1 MHPLFSLLLPLCSVF
16 SQYAGAMCPYLL
28 LPPLFFICSDQENHI
43 YQQQDNKHQ
52 TSHLWGRITKTYY
65 VRTAGFISRT
75 GKQQA
80 ELPSFCCWYWS
91 SPFTGYCN
99 KHKTDYEIMN
109 LSENGKCHPEQLDL
123 KWTASK
129 DPVQTVQ
136 PKILQKNTV
145 YYEYFHLV
153 VRKESHLAHANQ
165 MVQVRL
171 IPALLLN
178 NTYIEKCGIAVIPTE
193 IFPVVIPSKQ
203 YALTA
208 HIEVCDVHGAYN
220 HITLQTKVYDPSK
233 GQRTEVFLNELQSLI
248 SGPTDPI
255 TAVVKSRDYFR
266 ALDVIYIVASIL
278 NDIEVTQRLHS
289 AKTELRE
296 LLLNRSAGIPTTSV
310 TGANQMISNIF
321 QITHEVA
328 EINRKSQ
335 LLAMKKIKEVIE
347 ELKKHGNKDLGLK
360 GREMLGNA
368 ILEGLSNVQKASLL
382 EGGNIH
388 INGVKETIYMTEI
401 LADLVLEGKIPE
413 ENETIMEAKDW
424 TITLRKNEKGGISDP
439 SSRRR
444 DGKNYFYFKM
454 KQEDS
459 DELTRDAVVST
470 ILYEFDNNP
479 FPWLPYASD
488 INTMITGFKMT
499 GTKYNGDRIGIVPDV
514 AEMIMTRKDEKRN
527 ATFQV
532 MIRHDKKL
540 PKATG
545 EFSVEV
551 LRQSKNIFI
560 QIVTNKKTVFQVFIY
575 PGHKVSYDPI
585 AFFSVSYNKTSVPM
599 GKYSSDG
606 DCAFK
611 APYIVCL
618 SQILLRSI
626 FQDSRADKLNISV
639 VLQSDP
645 WDRDTQLVDVRLFT
659 VECLYLDGVESHWKE
674 GFCTLGP
681 QTSWQKVHCI
691 CTGKRRVSRSANP
704 QLRTAFSHSPTFL
717 AGKIKYSNPVNVG
730 KSQST
735 QIHQNLVILLTLLFI
750 FLLFIVLAI
759 WAMRKDRAD
768 INSVEH
774 VIVLPDNDPFDKVCY
789 LVTVYTGSRLG
800 AGTTADVFI
809 QLTGE
814 RAVSDVHCLRHPEH
828 FTFFRGAVN
837 TFLVTSKIDLGEI
850 YCFRVWHNNEG
861 SSPNWFLSRIKV
873 ENIYTKKS
881 WMFICRKWFA
891 LDKDDGLIDR
901 SFIVAHPKAPL
912 HKLDFFMIDFANTV
926 ADNHL
931 WLSIFAHVCT
941 GSLNRLHRLFACLTI
956 LLCILFVNIMFF
968 SADEERQMFSEHIQY
983 LRPILIGVQ
992 GAFIS
997 IPLQMI
1003 VTAFFKYSQEEPSV
1017 QSTTHALPAQYST
1030 FMFGN
1035 LSNWKE
1041 CLQKWYLIETASKDL
1056 GDHLQEFP
1064 PKALDS
1070 PKQEQSKTITWRH
1083 TSKNWTNCTIPEGD
1097 ANVIAIEDDMSQG
1110 AKTNNNVNNN
1120 YLEKHKS
1127 YLQTRSPNI
1136 ANMVFCLRPQIKVS
1150 WWNRYVLWI
1159 FVLVTS
1165 TLSSFFILLHGLTFD
1180 YEASVEWL
1188 VASVISLWVNVFLL
1202 QIMNIAIFSS
1212 LKTLY
1217 PKNCKSLQWSS
1228 KAAYLEIKLSDI
1240 NMDADDMRELH
1251 YDLVR
1256 MRGTKQY
1263 HSLEEDEITIFK
1275 KRQKIQRQ
1283 AFVFIK
1289 DVVCHFVFLILILN
1303 IAYSMENTTSFY
1315 YNQDIH
1321 NKFSNGL
1328 SRVNKVEDIYTWL
1341 RKVFLPLIHNDDQP
1355 TYLSETW
1362 SKILG
1367 VPRMRQVRAK
1377 ITKKACFYQQSFVH
1391 KFVISKSHCLH
1402 KYGIDEENQR
1412 DHLGSW
1418 TLPADKPVLNNFTN
1432 ISGFTYQ
1439 SVTERWKYSSY
1450 GELNTYGAG
1459 GYTFNFYS
1467 EENLR
1472 NSTKR
1477 IDFLEES
1484 SWLDENTWALI
1495 VEMTTF
1501 NSDVDLFCS
1510 ISVIFELSYLG
1521 PINTTL
1527 WIHSYKLPVFKELSK
1542 TEKFVYVAVGY
1553 MLVFYIIDECYV
1565 VERQRLKYIKTVSN
1579 LINLGIKGVCLFFL
1593 LQLGFKFEL
1602 ASDLSELHLL
1612 QPDEFIPFH
1621 RVSHVDRTL
1630 RITLGFLAFLIVLKT
1645 LRYSRFFYDVRLA
1658 QRSILAALPGICS
1671 MALVVA
1677 VYFFVYMTFGYLVFG
1692 QYEWNYNT
1700 MTHSAQ
1706 TVFSY
1711 CVSAFK
1717 DTAFESNRVLGGLFL
1732 ATFMMVMICVLIN
1745 LFQAVIMSAYEDMK
1759 QPVYEEPSD
1768 EAEVVNYLFNKV
1780 RRICFFI
1787 TCKKASTADT
1797 ELFNRVLFGHPERR
1811 NKHHLGLKARK
1822 VNGRKIVY
1830 LVI

>member
-1 MHPLFSLLLPLCSVF
+1 MRACLHHNLSINVF
-16 SQYAGAMCPYLL
+16 GQDIY
-28 LPPLFFICSDQENHI
+28 LFF
-43 YQQQDNKHQ
+43 HQ
-52 TSHLWGRITKTYY
+52 PPIFHMLEGQPLKLGWCACPKTSSWCYHYTHQWD
-65 VRTAGFISRT
+65 
-75 GKQQA
+75 
-80 ELPSFCCWYWS
+80 C
-91 SPFTGYCN
+91 
-99 KHKTDYEIMN
+99 
-109 LSENGKCHPEQLDL
+109 
-123 KWTASK
+123 
-129 DPVQTVQ
+129 
-136 PKILQKNTV
+136 
-145 YYEYFHLV
+145 LV
-153 VRKESHLAHANQ
+153 TPL
-165 MVQVRL
+165 
-171 IPALLLN
+171 
-178 NTYIEKCGIAVIPTE
+178 G
-193 IFPVVIPSKQ
+193 IPSKQ
-203 YALTA
+203 CASRA
-208 HIEVCDVHGAYN
+208 HIQVCDAHGAYY
-220 HITLQTKVYDPSK
+220 HITLPTKVHGPSK
-233 GQRTEVFLNELQSLI
+233 DVFLNELQNLI
-248 SGPTDPI
+248 SGPRDPI
-255 TAVVKSRDYFR
+255 TAVLKSRAYFR
-266 ALDVIYIVASIL
+266 ALYLIYMVASTL
-278 NDIEVTQRLHS
+278 NDIEVSPRFHS
-289 AKTELRE
+289 SKTELRE

-310 TGANQMISNIF
+310 TEANLMISNIF

-335 LLAMKKIKEVIE
+335 LLAIQKIKEVIE
-347 ELKKHGNKDLGLK
+347 ELKKHGNKDLRLK
-360 GREMLGNA
+360 EREMLGTA
-368 ILEGLSNVQKASLL
+368 ILAGLSNVQKASLL
-382 EGGNIH
+382 ERRNIH
-388 INGVKETIYMTEI
+388 INGIKETIYMTEI
-401 LADLVLEGKIPE
+401 LADLVLQSKIPE
-413 ENETIMEAKDW
+413 ENETIMEVKDW
-424 TITLRKNEKGGISDP
+424 TITLRKNEKGGVSDA
-439 SSRRR
+439 SSKRR
-444 DGKNYFYFKM
+444 DSKNYFYFKM

-459 DELTRDAVVST
+459 DELTRDSVVSI

-479 FPWLPYASD
+479 FPWLPYADD

-514 AEMIMTRKDEKRN
+514 AEMIMTRKDEKKD

-540 PKATG
+540 HKATG
-545 EFSVEV
+545 EFSIEV
-551 LRQSKNIFI
+551 RRQSKNIFI
-560 QIVTNKKTVFQVFIY
+560 QIVTNKKAVFQVFIY
-575 PGHKVSYDPI
+575 PGLKVNCDPI
-585 AFFSVSYNKTSVPM
+585 ASFSVSYNKM
-599 GKYSSDG
+599 GNYSSDD

-611 APYIVCL
+611 GPYIVCL
-618 SQILLRSI
+618 SQTLLRSI
-626 FQDSRADKLNISV
+626 FQDSRADKRNISV

-645 WDRDTQLVDVRLFT
+645 WNRGTRLVHVRLFT
-659 VECLYLDGVESHWKE
+659 AECLYLDGVESHWTND
-674 GFCTLGP
+674 FCNLGP

-691 CTGKRRVSRSANP
+691 CRGKKRVSRSANP
-704 QLRTAFSHSPTFL
+704 QLRRGFSHSTTFL
-717 AGKIKYSNPVNVG
+717 AGKITAYSNPVG
-730 KSQST
+730 IERTQPT

-750 FLLFIVLAI
+750 FLLSIVLAI

-768 INSVEH
+768 INSIEH
-774 VIVLPDNDPFDKVCY
+774 TIVLPDNDPFDKVCY

-814 RAVSDVHCLRHPEH
+814 KAVSDVHCLKHPEY
-828 FTFFRGAVN
+828 FTFFRGAIN
-837 TFLVTSKIDLGEI
+837 TFLVTSKTDLGDI

-881 WMFICRKWFA
+881 WMFMCRKWFA
-891 LDKDDGLIDR
+891 LDKGDGLIDR

-968 SADEERQMFSEHIQY
+968 SADEEEQMFSEHIRY
-983 LRPILIGVQ
+983 LRPVLIGVQ

-1017 QSTTHALPAQYST
+1017 QSTTQALPAQYSA

-1041 CLQKWYLIETASKDL
+1041 CLQKWYLIETASKDV
-1056 GDHLQEFP
+1056 GDHFQESP

-1070 PKQEQSKTITWRH
+1070 QKQEPSKTITWKH
-1083 TSKNWTNCTIPEGD
+1083 TAKNWTNCTIPEGD
-1097 ANVIAIEDDMSQG
+1097 ANVIAIEDDMVQG
-1110 AKTNNNVNNN
+1110 ANTNNNVNNN
-1120 YLEKHKS
+1120 YLENHKS
-1127 YLQTRSPNI
+1127 SPQTRPPNI
-1136 ANMVFCLRPQIKVS
+1136 ANMVFCKRPQIKIS

-1165 TLSSFFILLHGLTFD
+1165 TLSTFFILLHGLTFN

-1202 QIMNIAIFSS
+1202 QIMNIAIFSA

-1228 KAAYLEIKLSDI
+1228 KEAYLEIKLSDI

-1263 HSLEEDEITIFK
+1263 HSLEDDEITIFK

-1289 DVVCHFVFLILILN
+1289 DVACHFVFLILVLN
-1303 IAYSMENTTSFY
+1303 IAYSIENTTSFY

-1328 SRVNKVEDIYTWL
+1328 SHVTKVEDIYAWL
-1341 RKVFLPLIHNDDQP
+1341 RKVFLPLIHNDEQP

-1377 ITKKACFYQQSFVH
+1377 HTKKECFYQQSFVH

-1402 KYGIDEENQR
+1402 KYGFDREDQR
-1412 DHLGSW
+1412 DYLGSW
-1418 TLPADKPVLNNFTN
+1418 TLPADKSVSDSFTN

-1439 SVTERWKYSSY
+1439 SVSDPWKYSSY
-1450 GELNTYGAG
+1450 GELNTYEAG

-1477 IDFLEES
+1477 IDILEES
-1484 SWLDENTWALI
+1484 NWLDEDTWALI

-1527 WIHSYKLPVFKELSK
+1527 WIHSYKLPIFKELSK

-1565 VERQRLKYIKTVSN
+1565 VERQRQKYIKTVSN

-1593 LQLGFKFEL
+1593 LQLAFKFQL
-1602 ASDLSELHLL
+1602 ATDISELHLL
-1612 QPDEFIPFH
+1612 QPGEFIPFH
-1621 RVSHVDRTL
+1621 KVSHVDRTL

-1677 VYFFVYMTFGYLVFG
+1677 AYFFVYMTFGYLVFG

-1732 ATFMMVMICVLIN
+1732 ASFMMVMICVLIN

-1768 EAEVVNYLFNKV
+1768 EAEVVNFLFNKL

-1787 TCKKASTADT
+1787 TCRKASTADT